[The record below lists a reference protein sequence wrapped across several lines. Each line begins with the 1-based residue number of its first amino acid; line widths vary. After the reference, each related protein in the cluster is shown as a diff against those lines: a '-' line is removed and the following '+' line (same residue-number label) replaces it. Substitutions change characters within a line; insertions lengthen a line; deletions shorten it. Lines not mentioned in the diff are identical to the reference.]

1 MRNKVAIKIRTK
13 KIIDRISYEP
23 KKHKQKFTKSLRAQ
37 LASKRVSNNPSKE
50 DNEMMRFGSINVN
63 GLYQEHHWAIEEV
76 LKDKNLDVSYLFIDI
91 SK

>member
-1 MRNKVAIKIRTK
+1 M
-13 KIIDRISYEP
+13 
-23 KKHKQKFTKSLRAQ
+23 
-37 LASKRVSNNPSKE
+37 SNNPSKE
-50 DNEMMRFGSINVN
+50 NNEMMRFGSINVN